1 MAARGF
7 PKFCILADIPGDGY
21 SVDKIRALI
30 IDDDRDTANLFSMV
44 LKLVGFECEVAYSAK
59 TALVYLAQDEPDIV
73 LLDMR
78 LGLEISGTDIL
89 YQIRSNPRF
98 DKMRVV
104 VITAYPHMAAPVHD
118 LADLV
123 MLKPVEVENLQTL
136 ASRLTQIRPKSYMF
150 RDPVTNL
157 YTARFFLT
165 RLEHAFERTKRR
177 PDFLFATVV
186 IDFEI
191 EAKDQEPLY
200 YADREALLKVFA
212 NKLTRNFR
220 PTDTFGRMDG
230 ERITALYEDLKQPHD
245 LQVIIERLRRELIGE
260 YEISNRRL
268 QVIPYMGAVLNDE
281 HFKQAEQILQEAIR
295 ALDEACTIKT
305 DGYLIAHPF
314 SD

>member
-1 MAARGF
+1 ME
-7 PKFCILADIPGDGY
+7 
-21 SVDKIRALI
+21 KIRALI

-44 LKLVGFECEVAYSAK
+44 LKLVGFECDVCYSAK
-59 TALVYLAQDEPDIV
+59 SALVYLAQDEPDIV

-136 ASRLTQIRPKSYMF
+136 ATRLTQIRPKSYMF

-165 RLEHAFERTKRR
+165 RLEHAFERMKRR
-177 PDFLFATVV
+177 PDFLFATMV
-186 IDFEI
+186 IDFEV
-191 EAKDQEPLY
+191 EVKDGEQLY
-200 YADREALLKVFA
+200 YADREQLLKLIA
-212 NKLTRNFR
+212 GQLTRNFR
-220 PTDTFGRMDG
+220 PTDTFGRIDG
-230 ERITALYEDLKQPHD
+230 ERISALYEDLKQPQD
-245 LQVIIERLRRELIGE
+245 LQVIVERLRGELLGE
-260 YEISNRRL
+260 YEINQRQL
-268 QVIPYMGAVLNDE
+268 QVSPYIGAVLNDE
-281 HFKQAEQILQEAIR
+281 RFEQAENILQAAIQ
-295 ALDEACTIKT
+295 ALDKACEARAE
-305 DGYLIAHPF
+305 GYLLAHPF
-314 SD
+314 GS

>member
-1 MAARGF
+1 ME
-7 PKFCILADIPGDGY
+7 
-21 SVDKIRALI
+21 KIRALI

-59 TALVYLAQDEPDIV
+59 TALVYLATAEPDIV

-104 VITAYPHMAAPVHD
+104 VITAYPQMAAPIHD

-136 ASRLTQIRPKSYMF
+136 ASRLTQIRPKSNLF

-157 YTARFFLT
+157 YTTKFFLT
-165 RLEHAFERTKRR
+165 RLEHAFDRTKRR
-177 PDFLFATVV
+177 PDFLFAV
-186 IDFEI
+186 IVIELEI
-191 EAKDQEPLY
+191 KPKDGEQIY
-200 YADREALLKVFA
+200 YADKEQLLKVLA
-212 NKLTRNFR
+212 EKLAKNFR

-230 ERITALYEDLKQPHD
+230 ERIVILCEDLKQSED
-245 LQVIIERLRRELIGE
+245 VQVIIQRLRQKIAGKYKISERYLDVTPYIG
-260 YEISNRRL
+260 
-268 QVIPYMGAVLNDE
+268 AALNDKR
-281 HFKQAEQILQEAIR
+281 FDQAERILRA
-295 ALDEACTIKT
+295 ALDALNTACES
-305 DGYLIAHPF
+305 DREGYLVADPF
-314 SD
+314 S

>member
-1 MAARGF
+1 ME
-7 PKFCILADIPGDGY
+7 
-21 SVDKIRALI
+21 KICALI

-59 TALVYLAQDEPDIV
+59 SALVYLAQNEPDIV

-104 VITAYPHMAAPVHD
+104 VITAYPQMAAPVHD

-136 ASRLTQIRPKSYMF
+136 ASRLTQVRPKTYMF

-157 YTARFFLT
+157 YTTRFFLS
-165 RLEHAFERTKRR
+165 RLEHAFERMKRR
-177 PDFLFATVV
+177 EEFLFATIV
-186 IDFEI
+186 IEFDI
-191 EAKDQEPLY
+191 KPKDGEQLY
-200 YADREALLKVFA
+200 YAELEMLLKVLA
-212 NKLTRNFR
+212 DRLIKNFR

-230 ERITALYEDLKQPHD
+230 ERISALYEDLKQPQD
-245 LQVIIERLRRELIGE
+245 IYVIISRLQEELTGE
-260 YEISNRRL
+260 HEISGHQLRV
-268 QVIPYMGAVLNDE
+268 QPFIGAVLNDE
-281 HFKQAEQILQEAIR
+281 RFEDAEQILQAAID
-295 ALDEACTIKT
+295 ALDRASEART
-305 DGYLIAHPF
+305 DGYLVADPF
-314 SD
+314 PN